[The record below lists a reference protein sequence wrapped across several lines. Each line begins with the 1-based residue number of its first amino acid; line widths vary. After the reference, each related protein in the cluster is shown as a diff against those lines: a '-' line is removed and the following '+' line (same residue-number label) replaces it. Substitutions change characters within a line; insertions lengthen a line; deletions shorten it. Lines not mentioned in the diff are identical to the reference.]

1 MPNDA
6 EHHDNSRPDVMTALR
21 CGPLMKRPSPAW
33 PSPARER
40 ESTRPGEGEQP
51 PAPVADSPPSA
62 IGHPSLLAEARLVPR
77 VGGQRA
83 TRAKGAQDLDCCH
96 PQSGPSWAH
105 RMLGLCFRSFVVGKG
120 VWCVVARS
128 VRQGWFLW
136 ASVTMKSAS
145 SEPTSAGLVEQSGG
159 GVGSSSHHRRS
170 IGGDDDFKLIEPLLS
185 TEAEDDNEAEARARR
200 ARHDGASCALES
212 GRSPECGKVG
222 EIQERRNQSGISI
235 PWIEP
240 RRPAQQRRLPRQ
252 TSFRHG

>member
-1 MPNDA
+1 
-6 EHHDNSRPDVMTALR
+6 
-21 CGPLMKRPSPAW
+21 
-33 PSPARER
+33 
-40 ESTRPGEGEQP
+40 
-51 PAPVADSPPSA
+51 
-62 IGHPSLLAEARLVPR
+62 

-96 PQSGPSWAH
+96 PQSGAQ
-105 RMLGLCFRSFVVGKG
+105 LGTPNAWFVFSEFRGREG

-136 ASVTMKSAS
+136 TSVTMKSAS
-145 SEPTSAGLVEQSGG
+145 SEPTSAGLVEQSGR
-159 GVGSSSHHRRS
+159 VGSSSHHRRS

-185 TEAEDDNEAEARARR
+185 TEAEDDDEAEARARR
-200 ARHDGASCALES
+200 ARRDGASCALES